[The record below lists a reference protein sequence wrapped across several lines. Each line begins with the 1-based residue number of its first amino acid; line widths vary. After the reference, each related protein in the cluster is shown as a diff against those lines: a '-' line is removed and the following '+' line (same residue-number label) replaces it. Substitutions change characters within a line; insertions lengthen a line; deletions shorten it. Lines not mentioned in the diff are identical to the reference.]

1 MSLSL
6 FPHQEIKQSESR
18 CAWSRTVF
26 ACVFSVSTLF
36 LTATLDAQTVRS
48 KEKKKVEAERT
59 ELQHKL
65 DDLKKDIRKTENAK
79 ERASDAL
86 EASEQAISDANRAL
100 LNLQVEQQK
109 AQAALQTLMNEIEAL
124 TLKVEQQKQSLAR
137 FLRQQYQEGASD
149 RIKLLL
155 SGDNPNRI
163 NRDLHYMSYIS
174 KTQAKL
180 IAALQAS
187 LLELEQKRQA
197 AQEVKEELEEIAQE
211 EREHKKGLESQK
223 KKRAAILAE
232 LATKLRSQRKEADN
246 LRRDEQLL
254 NALLRKLD
262 EQAKAE
268 QAKQRALAE
277 KQRKER
283 LALEKAQ
290 AGKGADTADAKATK
304 KIIVEQTPEFGV
316 NDGQAFA
323 RLKGQLRLPVLGEL
337 LAKFGQKRIDSLNW
351 KGLFI
356 KAAEGGDVKA
366 VGAGRV
372 VTATWMRGYG
382 NLIVLDHGGDYLSI
396 YGGNQA
402 VLKNVGDQV
411 KAGEKIASAGNTF
424 GYEESGLYFEMRH
437 KGQPLDP
444 LSWTRK

>member
-1 MSLSL
+1 M
-6 FPHQEIKQSESR
+6 
-18 CAWSRTVF
+18 
-26 ACVFSVSTLF
+26 
-36 LTATLDAQTVRS
+36 
-48 KEKKKVEAERT
+48 
-59 ELQHKL
+59 
-65 DDLKKDIRKTENAK
+65 
-79 ERASDAL
+79 
-86 EASEQAISDANRAL
+86 
-100 LNLQVEQQK
+100 
-109 AQAALQTLMNEIEAL
+109 
-124 TLKVEQQKQSLAR
+124 
-137 FLRQQYQEGASD
+137 
-149 RIKLLL
+149 
-155 SGDNPNRI
+155 
-163 NRDLHYMSYIS
+163 
-174 KTQAKL
+174 
-180 IAALQAS
+180 
-187 LLELEQKRQA
+187 
-197 AQEVKEELEEIAQE
+197 
-211 EREHKKGLESQK
+211 
-223 KKRAAILAE
+223 
-232 LATKLRSQRKEADN
+232 
-246 LRRDEQLL
+246 
-254 NALLRKLD
+254 RKLD
-262 EQAKAE
+262 AQAKAE
-268 QAKQRALAE
+268 LARQRALAE
-277 KQRKER
+277 KRRKER

-290 AGKGADTADAKATK
+290 ASKGSKSTNQ
-304 KIIVEQTPEFGV
+304 KIIIEQTPEFGM

-382 NLIVLDHGGDYLSI
+382 NLIVLDHGGDFLSI

>member
-1 MSLSL
+1 MPLSI
-6 FPHQEIKQSESR
+6 FSFQENTQSEPR
-18 CAWSRTVF
+18 LARSRTVL
-26 ACVFSVSTLF
+26 ACVFSVSALLLAMTS
-36 LTATLDAQTVRS
+36 DAQTVRS

-59 ELQHKL
+59 ELQQKL
-65 DDLKKDIRKTENAK
+65 DVLKKDIRKTENAK

-100 LNLQVEQQK
+100 LNLQAEQQK

-124 TLKVEQQKQSLAR
+124 NRQVEQQKQSLSR

-187 LLELEQKRQA
+187 LAEVEQKRQA
-197 AQEVKEELEEIAQE
+197 AQEVKDELEEIAQE

-254 NALLRKLD
+254 NTLLRKLD
-262 EQAKAE
+262 EQAKVE

-283 LALEKAQ
+283 LAQEKAQ
-290 AGKGADTADAKATK
+290 TGKGADATTGK
-304 KIIVEQTPEFGV
+304 KILIEQTPELGF
-316 NDGQAFA
+316 NDGQAFV

-356 KAAEGGDVKA
+356 KATEGGDVKA

-372 VTATWMRGYG
+372 VNAAWMRGFG
-382 NLIVLDHGGDYLSI
+382 NLIVLDHGGDFLSV
-396 YGGNQA
+396 YAGNQA
-402 VLKNVGDQV
+402 VLKKEGDLV
-411 KAGEKIASAGNTF
+411 KAGEVIALVGNTF
-424 GYEESGLYFEMRH
+424 SYDESGLYFEIRH

>member
-1 MSLSL
+1 MPLSI
-6 FPHQEIKQSESR
+6 FPLQKNTQSELRSA
-18 CAWSRTVF
+18 CART
-26 ACVFSVSTLF
+26 ALGWVFSVSAL
-36 LTATLDAQTVRS
+36 LLATTVDAQTVRS
-48 KEKKKVEAERT
+48 KEKKKVEAART
-59 ELQHKL
+59 ELQQKL

-100 LNLQVEQQK
+100 LNLQQEQQK
-109 AQAALQTLMNEIEAL
+109 AEAHLQVLMAEIERL
-124 TLKVEQQKQSLAR
+124 NVKVEQQKQSLSR
-137 FLRQQYQEGASD
+137 FLRQQYQDGDSD

-163 NRDLHYMSYIS
+163 NRDMHYMSYIS

-187 LLELEQKRQA
+187 LAEIEQKREA
-197 AQEVKEELEEIAQE
+197 AQEVKAELEEIAQE

-223 KKRAAILAE
+223 KKRATILAD

-246 LRRDEQLL
+246 LRRDEQFL
-254 NALLRKLD
+254 NALLRKLE
-262 EQAKAE
+262 EQAKADL
-268 QAKQRALAE
+268 AKQKALAE

-283 LALEKAQ
+283 LAQEKAQ
-290 AGKGADTADAKATK
+290 AGKSADSTTSK
-304 KIIVEQTPEFGV
+304 KVIVEQTPEWGF

-337 LAKFGQKRIDSLNW
+337 LARFGQKRIDSLNW

-372 VTATWMRGYG
+372 VTAGWLRGYG
-382 NLIVLDHGGDYLSI
+382 NLIVLDHGGDFLSI

-411 KAGEKIASAGNTF
+411 KAGEKIASAGDTF

-437 KGQPLDP
+437 KGMPFDP

>member
-1 MSLSL
+1 MPLPI
-6 FPHQEIKQSESR
+6 FPHQESTQSESR
-18 CAWSRTVF
+18 FALSRTVLG
-26 ACVFSVSTLF
+26 CVFSVSVL
-36 LTATLDAQTVRS
+36 LLAATSDAQTLRS

-59 ELQHKL
+59 ELQQKL
-65 DDLKKDIRKTENAK
+65 DVLKKDIRKTENAK

-86 EASEQAISDANRAL
+86 EASEQAISDTNRAL

-109 AQAALQTLMNEIEAL
+109 AQAALQTLMNDIEAL
-124 TLKVEQQKQSLAR
+124 NRQVEQQKQSLSR
-137 FLRQQYQEGASD
+137 FLRQQYQDGASD

-163 NRDLHYMSYIS
+163 NRDLQYMSYIS

-187 LLELEQKRQA
+187 LVEIEQKRQA
-197 AQEVKEELEEIAQE
+197 AQEVKDELEEIAKE

-223 KKRAAILAE
+223 KKRVAILSE

-268 QAKQRALAE
+268 QARQRALAE

-283 LALEKAQ
+283 LVLEKAQ
-290 AGKGADTADAKATK
+290 AGKGADSTTGK
-304 KIIVEQTPEFGV
+304 KIIIEQTPELGL

-356 KAAEGGDVKA
+356 KATEGADVKA

-382 NLIVLDHGGDYLSI
+382 NLIVLDHGGDFLSI

>member
-1 MSLSL
+1 MPLPI
-6 FPHQEIKQSESR
+6 FPHQESTQSESR
-18 CAWSRTVF
+18 FALSRTVLG
-26 ACVFSVSTLF
+26 CVFSVSVL
-36 LTATLDAQTVRS
+36 LLAATSDAQTLRS

-59 ELQHKL
+59 ELQQKL
-65 DDLKKDIRKTENAK
+65 DVLKKDIRKTENAK

-86 EASEQAISDANRAL
+86 EASEQAISDTNRAL

-109 AQAALQTLMNEIEAL
+109 AQAALQTLMNDIEAL
-124 TLKVEQQKQSLAR
+124 NRQVEQQKQSLSR
-137 FLRQQYQEGASD
+137 FLRQQYQDGASD

-163 NRDLHYMSYIS
+163 NRDLQYMSYIS

-187 LLELEQKRQA
+187 LVEIEQKRQA
-197 AQEVKEELEEIAQE
+197 AQEVKDELEEIAKE

-223 KKRAAILAE
+223 KKRAAILSE

-268 QAKQRALAE
+268 QARQRALAE

-290 AGKGADTADAKATK
+290 AGKGADSTTGK
-304 KIIVEQTPEFGV
+304 KIIIEQTPELGL

-356 KAAEGGDVKA
+356 KATEGADVKA

-382 NLIVLDHGGDYLSI
+382 NLIVLDHGGDFLSI

>member
-1 MSLSL
+1 MPLNIFSY
-6 FPHQEIKQSESR
+6 QENTQSESR
-18 CAWSRTVF
+18 LAWSRTVLG
-26 ACVFSVSTLF
+26 CVFSVSAL
-36 LTATLDAQTVRS
+36 LLAATSDAQTLRS

-59 ELQHKL
+59 ELQQKL
-65 DDLKKDIRKTENAK
+65 DVLKKDIRKTENAK

-100 LNLQVEQQK
+100 LNLQAEQQK
-109 AQAALQTLMNEIEAL
+109 AQAALQVLMNEIEVL
-124 TLKVEQQKQSLAR
+124 NRQVEQQKQSLSR

-163 NRDLHYMSYIS
+163 NRDLQYMSYIS

-187 LLELEQKRQA
+187 LVEIEQKRQA
-197 AQEVKEELEEIAQE
+197 AQEVKDELEEIAQE

-283 LALEKAQ
+283 QSQEKAQ
-290 AGKGADTADAKATK
+290 AGKGTDSTTGK
-304 KIIVEQTPEFGV
+304 KVIIEQTPELGF
-316 NDGQAFA
+316 NDGQVFA
-323 RLKGQLRLPVLGEL
+323 RLKGQLRLPVVGEL

-356 KAAEGGDVKA
+356 KATEGADVKA
-366 VGAGRV
+366 IGAGRV

-382 NLIVLDHGGDYLSI
+382 NLIVLDHGGDFLSI

-444 LSWTRK
+444 LSWTHK